1 MPEGPEATYLAE
13 VLKLSML
20 GRRLL
25 SIKILRGRYHVH
37 DKPRNF
43 TEFVQSL
50 PLRCTHVENK
60 GKVIFIYFEKDWCIV
75 SKLGMTGW
83 WYEVEHA
90 PTWRKMY
97 PNIIFKLDRRKEL
110 HYSDFRNFGT
120 LTFYKDMQSV
130 KFEKDKIA
138 PDILQRQTTFRHVIQ
153 QVNSIKDKSSKQQ
166 WLIEDALVDQKLIV
180 SGIGNYL
187 KSEVLYDARISP
199 LRTVKSISR
208 QEWKNLYNSMKNIAI
223 DMLRVLRT
231 EDDNAYMNSMQ
242 VYQKDKDKFGN
253 IIERKLTK
261 AGRMTYWVPLLQK

>member
-13 VLKLSML
+13 VLKLSMV

-25 SIKILRGRYHVH
+25 SISILRGRYHVH

-43 TEFVQSL
+43 AEFMQYL
-50 PLRCTHVENK
+50 PLKCTHVENK

-83 WYEVEHA
+83 WYEAGHA
-90 PTWRKMY
+90 PTWKKMY
-97 PNIIFKLDRRKEL
+97 PNIVFKLDGRKEM

-130 KFEKDKIA
+130 KSEKEKLA
-138 PDILQRQTTFRHVIQ
+138 PDILSPQTTFRHMMQ

-166 WLIEDALVDQKLIV
+166 WLIEDALVDQKLVV

-199 LRTVKSISR
+199 LRTVKSISC
-208 QEWKNLYNSMKNIAI
+208 QEWKMLYNSMKDISTK
-223 DMLRVLRT
+223 MLKTLRT
-231 EDDNAYMNSMQ
+231 EDDNAYMNSMR
-242 VYQKDKDKFGN
+242 VYQKDQDKFGN
-253 IIERKLTK
+253 NIERKQTK
-261 AGRMTYWVPLLQK
+261 TGRTTYWVPLLQK